1 MKVSFTL
8 GVGEDVRVNNIP
20 CRVLTENITR
30 NPNFD
35 VTFLNYTITS
45 NLNLEKVTPDFVAKI
60 EKENRVIRECTTSWY
75 TLFQVAYS
83 NYHHIDLLMQELKT
97 EYLFYSMAALQ
108 IEFSHIGQILNRG
121 VKVIIGGSL
130 LNSYSFKEIRDIIS
144 LVAEEKYMDNLLIVK
159 GYVDLTTD
167 LYKIVRE
174 WKDVEITEN
183 DFTTFWE
190 CTEDY
195 TVDKVN
201 RLKKFGLTF
210 KKYYPFEYS
219 VFILDNKCW
228 WNQCRFCTY
237 PLYQHKDFTIGSPAG
252 KISNNIIT
260 AIRKYGNGVFFTNDY
275 FQFTPKYKEILQNL
289 VDEGIKIVIF
299 SGIQAFK
306 NEKYIDNIN
315 KYISAVKLGVESFS
329 DFSLQYNNKGYTY
342 ADIQNV
348 LKSIKSNMKRDVS
361 FLTNMIVDLPINSK
375 DEIVRN
381 YERAWQF
388 KKELIDVGYRFNY
401 SAKLLTIN
409 KDQVEKFIDNKYVA
423 INKGTN
429 NISGRY
435 LIFDMF
441 RKLGVIK
448 DDTYKTMALPL
459 LRFDENGDE
468 LSTDFDYIDYDLAV
482 NVFRWR
488 KDES

>member
-20 CRVLTENITR
+20 CRVLTENLTR

-35 VTFLNYTITS
+35 VTFLNYTITANV
-45 NLNLEKVTPDFVAKI
+45 NLQKDTPEYINKI
-60 EKENRVIRECTTSWY
+60 EKENRVLRECTTSWY

-83 NYHHIDLLMQELKT
+83 NYHYIDLLLNEIKT
-97 EYLFYSMAALQ
+97 EYLFYSCSALQ
-108 IEFSHIGQILNRG
+108 IEFAHIAQILNHG
-121 VKVIIGGSL
+121 IKVIIGGSL
-130 LNSYSFKEIRDIIS
+130 LNSYTFQEIRDIVS
-144 LVAEEKYMDNLLIVK
+144 LIAEKKYMKNLMIVK

-167 LYKIVRE
+167 LYTMVRE

-195 TVDKVN
+195 TVEKVA
-201 RLKKFGLTF
+201 RLKKMGFNFLE
-210 KKYYPFEYS
+210 YYPFEYS

-228 WNQCRFCTY
+228 WNKCRFCTY
-237 PLYQHKDFTIGSPAG
+237 PLYQHKDFTVGSTAS
-252 KISNNIIT
+252 KISNNIIA
-260 AIRKYGNGVFFTNDY
+260 AIRKYDNGVFFTNDY

-306 NEKYIDNIN
+306 NKSYIENIN

-342 ADIQNV
+342 ADIRNV
-348 LKSIKSNMKRDVS
+348 MQSIKEDMKSDVS
-361 FLTNMIVDLPINSK
+361 FLANMIVDLPINNEA
-375 DEIVRN
+375 EIIEN
-381 YERAWQF
+381 YEKAAEF
-388 KKELIDVGYRFNY
+388 KKELLDAGHPFNF

-409 KDQVEKFIDNKYVA
+409 KDQKERFIDNRFVTV
-423 INKGTN
+423 GDS

-435 LIFDMF
+435 LVFDMF
-441 RKLGVIK
+441 RRMGVIK
-448 DDTYKTMALPL
+448 DDTYKTMSLPL
-459 LRFDENGDE
+459 LRFDENGNE
-468 LSTDFDYIDYDLAV
+468 LSTDFSYISHDLAV
-482 NVFRWR
+482 KTFRWIRR
-488 KDES
+488 KNEG